1 MRKLLIFIHIF
12 ISIVILSSCNNDV
25 EIFIEGEEAT
35 VVYGYIDCDADTNYL
50 KITKSFVGDATQL
63 APQYSASNYD
73 YKLDVRLVGK
83 FAKSPGHVTEV
94 VLDTTSVYKPY
105 DPDGLFY
112 SGRNQVLYYTTEK
125 FLENEEYQLI
135 IKRNDGV
142 VVTSRIVTISGSTIR
157 RPIYNISFESDYS
170 NQIQWSTNIP
180 LDLAA
185 YYEVI
190 GYFHYK
196 EIESEGSTDTVRHTM
211 KWFMGAGTGEEL
223 YNSADKRLF
232 INYTPSSFYSNLAS
246 TDNMTGEQ
254 SDYIQRFA
262 EGFEIIITATGD
274 ELYNYILIQNSG
286 SAIIDTPEYTNI
298 ENGVGIFSSRSVC
311 SKLFPLNEQTINTL
325 VKEWGF
331 VKVYK

>member
-12 ISIVILSSCNNDV
+12 ISIVILNSCNNDV

-157 RPIYNISFESDYS
+157 RPIYNIS
-170 NQIQWSTNIP
+170 
-180 LDLAA
+180 
-185 YYEVI
+185 
-190 GYFHYK
+190 
-196 EIESEGSTDTVRHTM
+196 
-211 KWFMGAGTGEEL
+211 
-223 YNSADKRLF
+223 
-232 INYTPSSFYSNLAS
+232 
-246 TDNMTGEQ
+246 
-254 SDYIQRFA
+254 
-262 EGFEIIITATGD
+262 
-274 ELYNYILIQNSG
+274 
-286 SAIIDTPEYTNI
+286 
-298 ENGVGIFSSRSVC
+298 
-311 SKLFPLNEQTINTL
+311 
-325 VKEWGF
+325 
-331 VKVYK
+331 